1 MLKYNYEVKGA
12 HGVAFVCRK
21 ILLGLVQ
28 KYFSKRK
35 DRRRRNIHGLLR
47 GLAFKTSSTYQ
58 DKSVFKIDLSERVW
72 IKHLFTILL

>member
-12 HGVAFVCRK
+12 HGVAFACGK
-21 ILLGLVQ
+21 ILLGQ

-35 DRRRRNIHGLLR
+35 DRKRRRNIYGLLR
-47 GLAFKTSSTYQ
+47 GLDFKTSSTYQ

-72 IKHLFTILL
+72 IKYLLTILL